1 MALSHP
7 MSFVLQNTI
16 KFIGLE
22 KNGCFLQL
30 SIYHAPPHLGRLG
43 GVVGETLF
51 PKGRRVSLRSLRL
64 KRIRWDTTA
73 LPYLLNKLGYS
84 LII

>member
-1 MALSHP
+1 MLFLFAKVYFYLFQS
-7 MSFVLQNTI
+7 I
-16 KFIGLE
+16 KNKYLPFF
-22 KNGCFLQL
+22 CFLPQ
-30 SIYHAPPHLGRLG
+30 SSQRI
-43 GVVGETLF
+43 